1 MPNIMP
7 IYNAAPMAK
16 TEFGKVIGRK
26 MMALTSSDQCG
37 DARSRPALK
46 KASDSAAE
54 SCVDDRRPDFC
65 ATGFIDMAK
74 SPPHG
79 LAHSLY
85 LANRSGRHLNR
96 ALTEIIIAFAVAP
109 ALI

>member
-1 MPNIMP
+1 MPWRPSMSPGLCQYHMMPNIMP

-65 ATGFIDMAK
+65 ATGFIDMEK
-74 SPPHG
+74 SPPT
-79 LAHSLY
+79 
-85 LANRSGRHLNR
+85 RSC
-96 ALTEIIIAFAVAP
+96 P
-109 ALI
+109 

>member
-1 MPNIMP
+1 MPWRPGMSPGLCQYHMMPNIMP

-16 TEFGKVIGRK
+16 TEFGKVAGRK

-46 KASDSAAE
+46 KASNSAAE
-54 SCVDDRRPDFC
+54 SCVDDRLPDFC

-74 SPPHG
+74 SPP
-79 LAHSLY
+79 
-85 LANRSGRHLNR
+85 
-96 ALTEIIIAFAVAP
+96 TWP
-109 ALI
+109 CP

>member
-1 MPNIMP
+1 MPWRPGMSPGLCQYHMMPNIMP

-16 TEFGKVIGRK
+16 TEFGKVTGQK

-46 KASDSAAE
+46 KASNSAAE

-65 ATGFIDMAK
+65 ATGFIDMAW
-74 SPPHG
+74 SPPTWTCH
-79 LAHSLY
+79 
-85 LANRSGRHLNR
+85 
-96 ALTEIIIAFAVAP
+96 
-109 ALI
+109 